1 MAQIKNVTELDFDQI
16 KTNLKVFLS
25 AQEKFNDYDFDGAG
39 LNVLLDILAYNTQY
53 NALLAH
59 MTTNETF
66 LDSAQIRSNAVS
78 HAKNLGYIPK
88 SRVGATAK
96 LKVTV
101 TGDANSPA
109 ILTIPKGFSFTGQIG
124 SNSYT
129 FVTNGSYNATKNS
142 FNNQYIFSSVEAK
155 EGKLVNFTYRVD
167 NSQELQKFRVADLNI
182 DTSTILVKVRESLTS
197 SDNTT
202 YTLYD
207 NLLNVNSNSNVYYL
221 QENMNGQYE
230 FYFGDNILGNK
241 PTTGQIVELTYIST
255 NGLEGN
261 GAKSFS
267 ANSAIGGFT
276 SISVELATGFTKT
289 ADGADKETI
298 DSIKFNAPKLFAAQN
313 RAVTSED
320 YKTILNATYDFIQDI
335 SVWGGEV
342 NDPPLYGKVF
352 ISINPIDADF
362 LTDSTKSGISTFLSN
377 KNVGS
382 VTTEIVDPDYT
393 YITGTV
399 LFKYNPNET
408 NRTKTQL
415 ESAVR
420 QAITDYNTTKLGKFD
435 GVLRYSELLRTI
447 DSVDTGILN
456 SFARLEMHKHVT
468 PVTNIASNYTVKF
481 SSPIYIT
488 EESEPTLR
496 SDNFTVNQTSVTL
509 SDISAGDGTNNRTV
523 QLLSV
528 ATGDVINANI
538 GTLYPEKGLLEIS
551 NINITSTST
560 IFVYAS
566 PDSYDIAPKFNQL
579 VTIELDETPGIT
591 ITGEED
597 TISILGSSGAAT
609 YQTFSRHN

>member
-88 SRVGATAK
+88 SRLAATAK

-101 TGDANSPA
+101 TGDADSPA
-109 ILTIPKGFSFTGQIG
+109 TLTIPKGFSFTGQIG
-124 SNSYT
+124 SNTYT

-142 FNNQYIFSSVEAK
+142 FNNQYVFSSVEAK

-182 DTSTILVKVRESLTS
+182 DTSTILVRVRESLTS

-207 NLLNVNSNSNVYYL
+207 NLLNVNSDSNVYYL

-276 SISVELATGFTKT
+276 SISVELATGFAKT
-289 ADGADKETI
+289 IDGADKETI

-352 ISINPIDADF
+352 ISINPVDSDF
-362 LTDSTKSGISTFLSN
+362 LTDSTKGAISTFLSN

-393 YITGTV
+393 YITGAV

-408 NRTKTQL
+408 NRTQTQL

-447 DSVDTGILN
+447 DNVDAGILN

-468 PVTNIASNYTVKF
+468 PVTNIA
-481 SSPIYIT
+481 
-488 EESEPTLR
+488 
-496 SDNFTVNQTSVTL
+496 
-509 SDISAGDGTNNRTV
+509 
-523 QLLSV
+523 
-528 ATGDVINANI
+528 
-538 GTLYPEKGLLEIS
+538 
-551 NINITSTST
+551 
-560 IFVYAS
+560 
-566 PDSYDIAPKFNQL
+566 
-579 VTIELDETPGIT
+579 
-591 ITGEED
+591 
-597 TISILGSSGAAT
+597 
-609 YQTFSRHN
+609 